1 MNPGAVEEAGKVATG
16 IVGALAQQPLALALV
31 IMNLCLLGLF
41 YLIMDR
47 TDRHNLAREEAARAE
62 QKEIR
67 EMMAKCI
74 VPAGDHK

>member
-1 MNPGAVEEAGKVATG
+1 MTPGPVEEVGKVATG
-16 IVGALAQQPLALALV
+16 IVSALASQPLALALV

-47 TDRHNLAREEAARAE
+47 TDRHNLAREEAARLE

-67 EMMAKCI
+67 ELMSKCI
-74 VPAGDHK
+74 VPTGDNK

>member
-1 MNPGAVEEAGKVATG
+1 MNPGAVEEVGKVAGG

-47 TDRHNLAREEAARAE
+47 TDSHNLAREEAARVE

-74 VPAGDHK
+74 VPTGDHK